1 MAVIESNRPLVNSGR
16 TTESTPRT
24 TTKRPRAKPPEGRA
38 KRPRMFGSFY
48 LVAHLVILSNTP
60 NSNTP
65 NSNTRQH
72 HHALHRMENA
82 ARTKRNRLIAYDILV
97 PFSQSRS
104 QHDDPSNYRTSS
116 CTSSFRMGW
125 FNLPLSLGP
134 SRVAR
139 TLHRNLPP
147 LNFISVHYI
156 YFIGTSLLSAL
167 IFWGASTPP
176 GAVSFTDSLF
186 LTVSAMT
193 LA

>member
-1 MAVIESNRPLVNSGR
+1 
-16 TTESTPRT
+16 
-24 TTKRPRAKPPEGRA
+24 
-38 KRPRMFGSFY
+38 
-48 LVAHLVILSNTP
+48 
-60 NSNTP
+60 
-65 NSNTRQH
+65 
-72 HHALHRMENA
+72 
-82 ARTKRNRLIAYDILV
+82 
-97 PFSQSRS
+97 
-104 QHDDPSNYRTSS
+104 
-116 CTSSFRMGW
+116 MGW

-134 SRVAR
+134 LRRVAR

-176 GAVSFTDSLF
+176 RAVSFTDSLF